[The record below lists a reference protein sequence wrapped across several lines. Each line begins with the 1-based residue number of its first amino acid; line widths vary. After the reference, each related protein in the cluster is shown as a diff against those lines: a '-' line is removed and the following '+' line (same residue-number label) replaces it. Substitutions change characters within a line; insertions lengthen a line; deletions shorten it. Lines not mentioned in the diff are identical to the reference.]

1 MHVPADAMVPGRRA
15 VLLARLAGGD
25 ASAAASSGCAT
36 SGVARHSARLAED
49 ARHALARL
57 DAGCGG
63 HCERCGAEL
72 DPDRLAAA
80 PAATTCPGCARP
92 DRFDARWCR

>member
-1 MHVPADAMVPGRRA
+1 MTGAEHRRRS
-15 VLLARLAGGD
+15 VLLLRAAGSG
-25 ASAAASSGCAT
+25 SVAAASSGCAT
-36 SGVARHSARLAED
+36 SGAARHAAVLAAD

-63 HCERCGAEL
+63 TCEECGAAL
-72 DPDRLAAA
+72 APARLEAA